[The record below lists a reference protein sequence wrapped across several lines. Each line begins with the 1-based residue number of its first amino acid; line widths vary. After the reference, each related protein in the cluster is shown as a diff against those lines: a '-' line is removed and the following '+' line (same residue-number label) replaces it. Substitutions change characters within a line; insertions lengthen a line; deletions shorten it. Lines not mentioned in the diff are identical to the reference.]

1 MSNVKIS
8 ELETTSAVS
17 TSDLMETAIP
27 SGSSYASKKMSIA
40 QLATYLENSVVHSA
54 LDTQNKTIIDAIN
67 ELKSICDRLSASH
80 FIVANQLPTSDINMN
95 AIYLIPKQ
103 STEVNDVYE
112 EFICLDDTTT
122 PATWEKIGETQIDL
136 SNYITF
142 DDADIATTSK
152 NGSMSKADRSKLNGI
167 DSGAQKNVQSDWN
180 AASGDAFIK
189 NKPTIPTVNDGTLT
203 ITQNGTSMGT
213 FTANQSSAG
222 TIEVKDEKVSQEK
235 STSTSYFPIL
245 FANSTTDTTETA
257 KVQKNLGLTIRPS
270 TANLVLCRDH
280 TGTTTSDT
288 QLTIGNNIDNGS
300 AGSVRG
306 YIKLYGKN
314 THYTNLFPSEAS
326 NDLSYYLPKDRPN
339 YSELAVV
346 EQTAVSLE
354 LALDADLNDVLT
366 VGFYVGKGGNTCT
379 NKPSGVI
386 QFGLCVVKL
395 GTANTYY
402 KQILIQPRTVANG
415 GSRTYTRAL
424 YQSTWTD
431 WIEEKYTDENVK
443 QSPIA
448 SSNYDYPLL
457 MAYSANGTEETQA
470 VWKNTNL
477 TFNPS
482 TSVFKTY
489 RADLGELQCTLIDFG
504 VGSNIYGTLHG
515 SLASSHVDVYLPVAS
530 GELALEEWQNR
541 IGSMNLIPQNTA
553 HKSGRVSAGATFTVN
568 EDGTITVDRTSPT
581 SVDATFELSQRVING
596 GLWLPNGTYYMSG
609 CPSGG
614 SSSNYYLGIRRT
626 KNGAQDTL
634 GDDFGSGVTF
644 TINGDDYG
652 NNGAWVRVVIA
663 IKGNKAVSNQ
673 LWKPMI
679 TLTSL
684 ANTNTYYPPSMSN
697 RQLTFY
703 KFDNS
708 NVATIENTNTASRA
722 YAVNEFMIWHGALYR
737 VKSAMAS
744 GATISTTYVEATTLS
759 AQLKQIRDALGI

>member
-1 MSNVKIS
+1 MSTKKIS

-54 LDTQNKTIIDAIN
+54 LDTTNKTIIDAIN

-103 STEVNDVYE
+103 STVVNDVYE
-112 EFICLDDTTT
+112 EYICLDDTTT

-142 DDADIATTSK
+142 DDSDIATTSK
-152 NGSMSKADRSKLNGI
+152 NGSMSKADRSKMNGI
-167 DSGAQKNVQSDWN
+167 ESGAQKNVQSDWD
-180 AASGDAFIK
+180 ALSGDAFIK
-189 NKPTIPTVNDGTLT
+189 NKPTIP
-203 ITQNGTSMGT
+203 
-213 FTANQSSAG
+213 
-222 TIEVKDEKVSQEK
+222 DELADLADD
-235 STSTSYFPIL
+235 STHRVV
-245 FANSTTDTTETA
+245 TDTEKATWNDKRAVSE
-257 KVQKNLGLTIRPS
+257 IR
-270 TANLVLCRDH
+270 L
-280 TGTTTSDT
+280 
-288 QLTIGNNIDNGS
+288 
-300 AGSVRG
+300 
-306 YIKLYGKN
+306 
-314 THYTNLFPSEAS
+314 
-326 NDLSYYLPKDRPN
+326 
-339 YSELAVV
+339 YSE
-346 EQTAVSLE
+346 
-354 LALDADLNDVLT
+354 DLNDVTT
-366 VGFYVGKGGNTCT
+366 VGFYYAAGGNTVT
-379 NKPSGVI
+379 NKPSGYGN
-386 QFGLCVVKL
+386 FGLVVIHNAS
-395 GTANTYY
+395 GSQYT
-402 KQILIQPRTVANG
+402 QIISNENGSYRRIKKANG
-415 GSRTYTRAL
+415 
-424 YQSTWTD
+424 TWTSWAED
-431 WIEEKYTDENVK
+431 KFTDENVKQAILEQTDTGWHKVIIGGTSLSETTDKVNIVNGLNYRPSTGTFSVDSADGVANTERTNIVKIGNNKTKATANHVEGRIDLYGENGGYSTLKFDTTSTSHRTHTLPNKDGTIATTDDAEKVK

-448 SSNYDYPLL
+448 SSNYDYRLL
-457 MAYSANGTEETQA
+457 MSYSADDNEESQV

-482 TSVFKTY
+482 TSTLKTY

-541 IGSMNLIPQNTA
+541 IGSMNLIPQNTY
-553 HKSGRVSAGATFTVN
+553 HKSGYTSSGATFTVN
-568 EDGTITVDRTSPT
+568 ENGTVTVNRTT
-581 SVDATFELSQRVING
+581 TTGTATFYLTDYTING
-596 GLWLPNGTYYMSG
+596 GLWLPNGTYYLKG
-609 CPSGG
+609 CPVGG
-614 SSSNYYLGIRRT
+614 SSGTSAGTYQLGVRYI
-626 KNGAQDTL
+626 KNNSTIQIN
-634 GDDFGSGVTF
+634 DDGSGVEF
-644 TINGDDYG
+644 TINGSDISSD
-652 NNGAWVRVVIA
+652 GAWVRVMIVLRA
-663 IKGNKAVSNQ
+663 NVSASNM

-684 ANTNTYYPPSMSN
+684 ANINTYYPPSMSN
-697 RQLTFY
+697 RQLTFD

-759 AQLKQIRDALGI
+759 AQLKQIRDAFGI